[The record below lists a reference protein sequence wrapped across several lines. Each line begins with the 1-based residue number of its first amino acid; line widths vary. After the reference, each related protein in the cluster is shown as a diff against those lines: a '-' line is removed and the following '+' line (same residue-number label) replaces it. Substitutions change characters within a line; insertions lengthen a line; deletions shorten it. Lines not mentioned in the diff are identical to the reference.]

1 MSTRAVGRSAG
12 RLLPSPAVRIGLTRS
27 GVVAAVLVLA
37 TVTTACGDTDQ
48 ASLCPV
54 YREYLTVLQPVLAAD
69 PTAATAADAA
79 QAVDD
84 VLGAVRSM
92 REVTEGRY
100 TAPVDQLEVTLDDL
114 RRTLASVDGSA
125 EYATWQPLVEDSIDD
140 ALDAAARVDEEIGPG
155 CSPGS

>member
-1 MSTRAVGRSAG
+1 MVVV
-12 RLLPSPAVRIGLTRS
+12 LP
-27 GVVAAVLVLA
+27 
-37 TVTTACGDTDQ
+37 ACGESEQ
-48 ASLCPV
+48 SSLCPV
-54 YREYLTVLQPVLAAD
+54 YRQYLAVVQPVLDGD

-79 QAVDD
+79 QAVDE
-84 VLGAVRSM
+84 VLGAVRSL
-92 REVTEGRY
+92 REATEGRY
-100 TAPVDQLEVTLDDL
+100 AAPVDELEATLDDL